1 MDPSATTSSPRQ
13 PFTATAKKKKKKTT
27 AQTLSHDVLC
37 IIFSFLDLFQ
47 LIRCS
52 AVSTSWRKA
61 INKLKLNQTEYF
73 KQRHNDP
80 NGLQD
85 ASFSQ
90 RSLSEQ
96 AEQLAM
102 ERHAL
107 ALQRAPASVIQWKGH
122 SVGVNQCRMK
132 MGKVLTGVGDKVVG
146 LVGTRICIWNRT
158 ETRNVFSSR
167 ENLFTKGLCMRYVD
181 PEAVIG
187 CEDGKVRVFDLYSR
201 KCSQIIKMH
210 EGPVTCLAFTDDQL
224 LVSGSSLGT
233 LSLSDLSS
241 DQRVVLLGSTFSAG
255 IKTLCFNPSSYMVF
269 AGSTAGNVSCWD
281 LRKTNR
287 TLWETRVSPNV
298 VYSMHHLRNDTS
310 TLVVGGIDGVLRIV
324 DQVTGEVIS
333 RCIMDDRSTVLHRS
347 TERFGTVQIESRKL
361 KRISEDDRID
371 LMPRASRPQIT
382 CLAVGMEKVVTT
394 HNDKHIRVWKF
405 RK

>member
-1 MDPSATTSSPRQ
+1 
-13 PFTATAKKKKKKTT
+13 
-27 AQTLSHDVLC
+27 
-37 IIFSFLDLFQ
+37 
-47 LIRCS
+47 
-52 AVSTSWRKA
+52 
-61 INKLKLNQTEYF
+61 
-73 KQRHNDP
+73 
-80 NGLQD
+80 
-85 ASFSQ
+85 
-90 RSLSEQ
+90 
-96 AEQLAM
+96 M
-102 ERHAL
+102 E
-107 ALQRAPASVIQWKGH
+107 
-122 SVGVNQCRMK
+122 
-132 MGKVLTGVGDKVVG
+132 TGS
-146 LVGTRICIWNRT
+146 
-158 ETRNVFSSR
+158 VFSSR

-241 DQRVVLLGSTFSAG
+241 DQRVVLLGSTYSAG
-255 IKTLCFNPSSYMVF
+255 VKTLCFNPNSYMLF

-287 TLWETRVSPNV
+287 SLWETRVSPNV
-298 VYSMHHLRNDTS
+298 VYSMNHLRNDTS

-333 RCIMDDRSTVLHRS
+333 RCIMDDSSTVLHRS

-361 KRISEDDRID
+361 KRLCEDDRID

-394 HNDKHIRVWKF
+394 HNDKYIRVWKF